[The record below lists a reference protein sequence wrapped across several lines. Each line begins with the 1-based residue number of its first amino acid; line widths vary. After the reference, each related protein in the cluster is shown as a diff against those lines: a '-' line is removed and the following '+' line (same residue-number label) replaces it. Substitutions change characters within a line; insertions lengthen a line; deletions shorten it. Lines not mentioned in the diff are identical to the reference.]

1 MSTTPFMFEKRTILN
16 EVNDDE
22 EDEYDLQ
29 KGVEEKLQDDQ
40 PENENIGLTT
50 NEEDLNLFSDET
62 EETDQPERGQWT
74 NKLEFL
80 FTCIGYAVGLG
91 NIWRFPYLC
100 YKNGGGAFIIPYF
113 IMLLL
118 IGLPIFFLELSF
130 GQFAS
135 LGPLTIW
142 KINPLLKGIG
152 YATVATVWL
161 FDIYYNVI
169 VSHILF
175 FLCASLRAIFSGIPW
190 DSCNNEWN
198 TPYCIDSQH
207 NSSTFNYNSNMT
219 NSTNSSSPIVAAL
232 VQAPQNLTN
241 NETVS
246 YRTAAQEYYNI
257 YVLQKSSGIDDI
269 GSVNWRLC
277 LLLLFAWIIV
287 LICLIRGVQ
296 SLGRVVYFTALFPYV
311 MLTILLIRGVTL
323 KGASQGIIFYLKPK
337 FSELLNAKVWCEAAA
352 QIFYSLSC
360 CTGGLIA
367 MSSFNK
373 FKQNCLKDALIVAFI
388 NCLTSFYAGFVIF
401 SVLGF
406 MAYEKGVPVSK
417 VAVGGPGLAFE
428 VYPEAIA
435 RMPVPALWAILFF
448 LMMATLGFGSQFSQV
463 ECFIC
468 AFTDEWAH
476 IIRKSTAT
484 SILFRIVVM
493 TKFFLLGIPMVTYG
507 GMYLINLVDTNAG
520 GFPLLV
526 IGFCEVIAINW
537 IYGYDF
543 FSKDIKLMLGKVP
556 GIYWKV
562 TWKFVTPL
570 IIFLTILFNS
580 ISYKDMK
587 LGDYEYPQWAIVLGW
602 LVALFPISMIPFFF
616 LYRYCTEGG
625 FHLVQVLMKPAVDWG
640 PAKSSDRTGR
650 YAKDK
655 QYSSIFKDGTSAVV
669 KIPLNE
675 TRQEL
680 SSSPKETDDKPEER
694 PLKEINTN
702 YSMA

>member
-1 MSTTPFMFEKRTILN
+1 MDTAPSLFTIERRTVLN
-16 EVNDDE
+16 EVTEVDEDPSEVLKNTNDTIE
-22 EDEYDLQ
+22 EDQYEAD
-29 KGVEEKLQDDQ
+29 
-40 PENENIGLTT
+40 
-50 NEEDLNLFSDET
+50 NL
-62 EETDQPERGQWT
+62 ETDSTPLDLFQEEEPNERGQWT

-113 IMLLL
+113 VMLLL

-142 KINPLLKGIG
+142 KINPLFKGIG

-175 FLCASLRAIFSGIPW
+175 FLCASFKSIFSGIPW
-190 DSCNNEWN
+190 DNCNHEWN
-198 TPYCIDSQH
+198 TEFCIDSNH
-207 NSSTFNYNSNMT
+207 NTSGMTYNSSGTNATVFSVVLPDS
-219 NSTNSSSPIVAAL
+219 NSTL
-232 VQAPQNLTN
+232 N
-241 NETVS
+241 NVT

-269 GSVNWRLC
+269 GSINWRLC
-277 LLLLFAWIIV
+277 LLLLLAWSIV

-337 FSELLNAKVWCEAAA
+337 FSELLNARVWCEAAA

-406 MAYEKGVPVSK
+406 MAYEKNVDVSK

-484 SILFRIVVM
+484 SILFRVIVM
-493 TKFFLLGIPMVTYG
+493 AKFFLLGLPMVTYG
-507 GMYLINLVDTNAG
+507 GMYIINLVDSNAG

-537 IYGYDF
+537 VYGYNF
-543 FSKDIKLMLGKVP
+543 FSKDIELMLGKPP
-556 GIYWKV
+556 GLYWKV

-580 ISYKDMK
+580 ISYKNMT
-587 LGDYEYPQWAIVLGW
+587 LGDYKYPQWAIVLGW
-602 LVALFPISMIPFFF
+602 LVALFPISMIPIFF

-625 FHLVQVLMKPAVDWG
+625 HQLVQALMKPAADWG
-640 PAKSSDRTGR
+640 PAKTADRTGR
-650 YAKDK
+650 YAPKTKSVKFSRQD
-655 QYSSIFKDGTSAVV
+655 SIFKDGTRGVI
-669 KIPLNE
+669 KISLNE
-675 TRQEL
+675 NRQEL
-680 SSSPKETDDKPEER
+680 PSSQKEREKDIDEEKIELKQTDS
-694 PLKEINTN
+694 
-702 YSMA
+702 YA